1 MIILADKP
9 HWITSHDLVGQF
21 RRKLWTRAVW
31 HCWTLDPYATGLMIL
46 CTDKDTKQV
55 QFLTWMSKSYQT
67 IIDFSIKTDTRDM
80 QYWKNIE
87 YLDFG
92 DFEKNNDNDK
102 DVKNTDVKNYV
113 PTETDIKNELDNLIW
128 THQLQVPYFASKKVD
143 GKKLYEYAREWKP
156 YTLLSDM
163 TINSYQIINYSFPVL
178 ELKLDV
184 WSGTYIR
191 TIWHLLWEKF
201 GIGWTLT
208 SLRRL
213 SIWKWDCSMI
223 DPVHWYTDIANQL
236 EL

>member
-9 HWITSHDLVGQF
+9 HWITSHDLVAQF
-21 RRKLWTRAVW
+21 RKKLWTRAVW

-67 IIDFSIKTDTRDM
+67 IIDFSVKTDTRDM
-80 QYWKNIE
+80 QYWKDIE
-87 YLDFG
+87 HLDFSQ
-92 DFEKNNDNDK
+92 DELKDK
-102 DVKNTDVKNYV
+102 I
-113 PTETDIKNELDNLIW
+113 PTIEDITNELNNLVW

-143 GKKLYEYAREWKP
+143 WKKLYEYAREWNP
-156 YTLLSDM
+156 YKLLSDM
-163 TINSYQIINYSFPVL
+163 TVNSYQIINYSFPIL

-184 WSGTYIR
+184 WSGTYVR
-191 TIWHLLWEKF
+191 TIWHLIWEKF

-213 SIWKWDCSMI
+213 SIWKWDCGMI
-223 DPVHWYTDIANQL
+223 DPVLWYTDIANQL